1 MSQPRH
7 RPSEVRI
14 HKKFKE
20 YFWEFLMIFL
30 AVTLGFVAEN
40 IRESI
45 TDSNHVSELA
55 GQLVGDLATDTTN
68 LQRLIGNQQLQV
80 KRADSLYTCLR
91 QPMNAF
97 DYKKLQQ
104 LLIDCDNINVFY
116 PSTGAISTIKLELH
130 VKQFVKTRISAHITN
145 YERGVAVLQAF
156 ETRSI
161 DYMGKYLETFMSS
174 HFTAENAAAAVNHE
188 PFVTNSMRN
197 IGPADLVQLSV
208 DINLIKEYDLQ
219 LINKYTTIKRDAV
232 AFMSYLRKTYDLDE

>member
-30 AVTLGFVAEN
+30 AVTLGFLAEN

-45 TDSNHVSELA
+45 TESNHVSELA
-55 GQLVGDLATDTTN
+55 GQLTGDLANDTTN
-68 LQRLIGNQQLQV
+68 LQRLIDNQRLQV
-80 KRADSLYTCLR
+80 KRADSLYASVR
-91 QPMNAF
+91 QPVT
-97 DYKKLQQ
+97 DYKQLQQ

-130 VKQFVKTRISAHITN
+130 VKRFVQTKISAHITN
-145 YERGVAVLQAF
+145 YEKGVAVLQAF
-156 ETRSI
+156 ENRSI
-161 DYMGKYLETFMSS
+161 DYMGKYLETFMSN
-174 HFTAENAAAAVNHE
+174 HFTPENAAAAVNHQ

-197 IGPADLVQLSV
+197 ITSADLVQLSV
-208 DINLIKEYDLQ
+208 DISLIKEYDLQ

-232 AFMSYLRKTYDLDE
+232 TFMDYLRKTYDLDE

>member
-1 MSQPRH
+1 MNHPQH
-7 RPSEVRI
+7 PSEVRI

-30 AVTLGFVAEN
+30 AVTLGFLAEN

-55 GQLVGDLATDTTN
+55 GQLADDLINDTTN
-68 LQRLIGNQQLQV
+68 LQRLINNQQIQV
-80 KRADSLYTCLR
+80 RRADSLFACVR
-91 QPMNAF
+91 QPMKTM

-130 VKQFVKTRISAHITN
+130 VKQFVKTRISSHITN
-145 YERGVAVLQAF
+145 YEKGVAVLQAF
-156 ETRSI
+156 ENRSI
-161 DYMGKYLETFMSS
+161 DYMGKFLETFMSN
-174 HFTAENAAAAVNHE
+174 HFTPENAAAAVNHE
-188 PFVTNSMRN
+188 PFVTNSLRN
-197 IGPADLVQLSV
+197 ITAADLVQLSV

-219 LINKYTTIKRDAV
+219 LINKYARIKSDAV
-232 AFMSYLRKTYDLDE
+232 TFMAYLRKTYDLDE